1 MLEEDKIPLFF
12 RTTERDITL
21 VFGHKKSDMKPAQ
34 SSMTEMRRQ
43 STIHNR

>member
-12 RTTERDITL
+12 RTTEKDITL
-21 VFGHKKSDMKPAQ
+21 VFGHKQRDMKPAQ

-43 STIHNR
+43 SPIHNR